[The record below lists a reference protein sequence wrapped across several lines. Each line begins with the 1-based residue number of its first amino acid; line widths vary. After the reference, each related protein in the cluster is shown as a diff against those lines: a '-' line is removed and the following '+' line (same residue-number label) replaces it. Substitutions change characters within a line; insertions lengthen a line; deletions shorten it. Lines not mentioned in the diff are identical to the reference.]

1 MSSIISYRL
10 EGKLII
16 RLTLC
21 RSQSHQPAHPIACH
35 NQPELEELRKQLK
48 ELLDAGL
55 LQPAKSPYG
64 APLLFQ
70 KKQDGS
76 LRMCVDYRAL
86 NKVTIRNNYPIPLVA
101 DCFDQLSKATV
112 FTKLDLRSGYWQVR
126 IAEGDES
133 KTTCVTRYG
142 GVRCHVVWLDQ
153 RGSNLLYANES
164 GSPRLSGE
172 FRCGLSRL
180 VIYSSSLE
188 EHSVHLRKVFAR
200 LREHELYVVEM
211 LF

>member
-70 KKQDGS
+70 KKQDDS

-101 DCFDQLSKATV
+101 DCFDQLSKCLLSWISDRGTGKSGLQRGMNQRRLVSRGMEEFVVMLFGLTNAAATFCTLMNQV
-112 FTKLDLRSGYWQVR
+112 VRDYLENFVVVYLDLSFT
-126 IAEGDES
+126 AL
-133 KTTCVTRYG
+133 
-142 GVRCHVVWLDQ
+142 VWKSIQ
-153 RGSNLLYANES
+153 
-164 GSPRLSGE
+164 
-172 FRCGLSRL
+172 C
-180 VIYSSSLE
+180 I
-188 EHSVHLRKVFAR
+188 
-200 LREHELYVVEM
+200 
-211 LF
+211 

>member
-142 GVRCHVVWLDQ
+142 AYEFVV
-153 RGSNLLYANES
+153 
-164 GSPRLSGE
+164 
-172 FRCGLSRL
+172 
-180 VIYSSSLE
+180 
-188 EHSVHLRKVFAR
+188 
-200 LREHELYVVEM
+200 M
-211 LF
+211 LFGLTHAPATFCTLMNQVVRDYLENFVVVYLDLSFTALVWKSIQCI